1 MKGFDLLSGAPKTL
15 IFEKDSNKTNFGG
28 VLTMIYLIVL
38 LVIIITYMVDYAINP
53 KYSVVYTYEHQF
65 KADNHSINSRY
76 NDKNLNP
83 KITFNFKMDKGINE
97 SHFAVRSINSST
109 GEFYEVKFGQDYTE
123 NLYDMQFYVYYR
135 CNVTN
140 NSIEG
145 TCDLYDDEI
154 NQNKNMNLYEI
165 TLNYTGF
172 KVDHQNSENP
182 LKKEYFQYDFAL
194 SIDEKMSAI
203 MLRWKNIKYTEERG
217 IAGMFDSWFGI
228 TSEFN
233 GGSFMDPLIFNIEI
247 SESFKQLEAQGLKFL
262 GLISMNKEDAN
273 NYYDL
278 YSRTKKGRFD
288 PIANICSLA
297 LTIYSGFI
305 FVYCGFYSNNF
316 DNYEII
322 EKILAKNRKKSIKM
336 KNTDDNIE
344 ISDDLDKKDALLIS
358 SSSNNE
364 EKITGSEKEKVRN
377 NTNDIN
383 AQGDGR
389 ILPKLRF
396 YDFLF
401 NNFYMKKYCDSNKH
415 NFLNICNE
423 IVSKYNS
430 VDFILYNQIRLENL
444 FKDYKWNNPKLND
457 IENNKLI
464 TDLNIIN

>member
-38 LVIIITYMVDYAINP
+38 LIIIITYMVDYSINP

-65 KADNHSINSRY
+65 KADNESLNNRIK
-76 NDKNLNP
+76 DKNLNP
-83 KITFNFKMDKGINE
+83 IITFNMKMEKGINE
-97 SHFAVRSINSST
+97 SHFEVRSPNIPT
-109 GEFYEVKFGQDYTE
+109 VTIEFGKDYSI
-123 NLYDMQFYVYYR
+123 NLYDLYFIVYYK
-135 CNVTN
+135 CNTTN
-140 NSIEG
+140 NKSEEK
-145 TCDLYDDEI
+145 CVLNDEEI
-154 NQNKNMNLYEI
+154 AKNYEMNIYEI
-165 TLNYTGF
+165 TLNYTGT
-172 KVDHQNSENP
+172 KVEHQNSESP
-182 LKKEYFQYDFAL
+182 LKKEYFQTSFPF
-194 SIDEKMSAI
+194 SIDEKMSAS
-203 MLRWKNIKYTEERG
+203 MLRWKNIKYNEERG
-217 IAGMFDSWFGI
+217 IVGMFDSWFGI
-228 TSEFN
+228 TNEFY
-233 GGSFMDPLIFNIEI
+233 GGSFMDPISLNIEI
-247 SESFKQLEAQGLKFL
+247 PESFKEIEAQGVKILSIVF
-262 GLISMNKEDAN
+262 MNWEDPN

-278 YSRTKKGRFD
+278 YSRTKKGIFD